1 MNYFRGVGMFG
12 SAFLGA
18 HLMRGAAA
26 AALLAWA
33 IVHQTAHPWLSLGA
47 GVAALVALRGCPMC
61 WTVGLVETLSQGRRD
76 STISAQGVRELP
88 MLLRLSPDFGW
99 SHRLLALNALTGHG
113 CTNLATGREGG
124 TVPKTIAILGS
135 ALFFA
140 VAPSTV
146 AGLVPWW
153 ITRWEFRPP
162 FFDLDATRAVGILLI
177 VAGLP
182 GLVDSFARF
191 ALQGLGT
198 PAPIAPT
205 QNLVVTGLYRYVRN
219 PIYVALVA
227 VILGQA
233 ALFGDQ
239 RLLAYGVL
247 VWLAFHAFVVG
258 YEEPV
263 LVRTFGTEYEDFRA
277 NVPRWIPRLTPWRAA
292 RRRNHS

>member
-1 MNYFRGVGMFG
+1 M
-12 SAFLGA
+12 
-18 HLMRGAAA
+18 
-26 AALLAWA
+26 AAL
-33 IVHQTAHPWLSLGA
+33 
-47 GVAALVALRGCPMC
+47 
-61 WTVGLVETLSQGRRD
+61 
-76 STISAQGVRELP
+76 
-88 MLLRLSPDFGW
+88 
-99 SHRLLALNALTGHG
+99 
-113 CTNLATGREGG
+113 NLATGREGG
-124 TVPKTIAILGS
+124 AVPKTIAVLGS

-140 VAPSTV
+140 VAPSSV

-153 ITRWEFRPP
+153 ITHWEFRPP
-162 FFDLDATRAVGILLI
+162 FFDLEATRAVGILLI

-239 RLLAYGVL
+239 RLLLYGVL

-258 YEEPV
+258 YEEPA
-263 LVRTFGTEYEDFRA
+263 LVHRFGTEYEDFRGRKCLA
-277 NVPRWIPRLTPWRAA
+277 VQRPNESNPLGVCCDIVKPVLGGVLSHLAWQSRAPL
-292 RRRNHS
+292 RRDRVSIGVQI

>member
-1 MNYFRGVGMFG
+1 M
-12 SAFLGA
+12 
-18 HLMRGAAA
+18 
-26 AALLAWA
+26 
-33 IVHQTAHPWLSLGA
+33 IT
-47 GVAALVALRGCPMC
+47 
-61 WTVGLVETLSQGRRD
+61 
-76 STISAQGVRELP
+76 
-88 MLLRLSPDFGW
+88 PDFGW
-99 SHRLLALNALTGHG
+99 SHRLLPLNALTGHG

-162 FFDLDATRAVGILLI
+162 FFDLQATRAVGILLI

-191 ALQGLGT
+191 AVQGLGT

-219 PIYVALVA
+219 PIYIAVVA

-233 ALFGDQ
+233 ILFGDW
-239 RLLAYGVL
+239 RLMIYGGL
-247 VWLAFHAFVVG
+247 MWLAFHAFVLA

-263 LVRTFGTEYEDFRA
+263 LAQSFGAEYEDFRA
-277 NVPRWIPRLTPWRAA
+277 NVPRWIPRLSPWRTA
-292 RRRNHS
+292 

>member
-1 MNYFRGVGMFG
+1 
-12 SAFLGA
+12 
-18 HLMRGAAA
+18 
-26 AALLAWA
+26 
-33 IVHQTAHPWLSLGA
+33 
-47 GVAALVALRGCPMC
+47 
-61 WTVGLVETLSQGRRD
+61 
-76 STISAQGVRELP
+76 
-88 MLLRLSPDFGW
+88 
-99 SHRLLALNALTGHG
+99 
-113 CTNLATGREGG
+113 
-124 TVPKTIAILGS
+124 VPKTIAILGS

-239 RLLAYGVL
+239 RLLAYGGSPSTRL
-247 VWLAFHAFVVG
+247 SWGTRSRCSFVASERSTRISG
-258 YEEPV
+258 PTSRAGFRGSRPGEPHDAGII
-263 LVRTFGTEYEDFRA
+263 RDAGAAAGRA
-277 NVPRWIPRLTPWRAA
+277 W
-292 RRRNHS
+292 

>member
-1 MNYFRGVGMFG
+1 MNAQIGQ
-12 SAFLGA
+12 
-18 HLMRGAAA
+18 
-26 AALLAWA
+26 ALL
-33 IVHQTAHPWLSLGA
+33 S
-47 GVAALVALRGCPMC
+47 
-61 WTVGLVETLSQGRRD
+61 
-76 STISAQGVRELP
+76 SA
-88 MLLRLSPDFGW
+88 
-99 SHRLLALNALTGHG
+99 GHG
-113 CTNLATGREGG
+113 CINIATGREGG
-124 TVPKTIAILGS
+124 AVRKSIAVLGS
-135 ALFFA
+135 ARFFA
-140 VAPSTV
+140 VAPSSV

-177 VAGLP
+177 VTGLP

-233 ALFGDQ
+233 LLFGDW
-239 RLLAYGVL
+239 RLFLYGAL
-247 VWLAFHAFVVG
+247 VFFAFHVFVLA
-258 YEEPV
+258 YEEPT
-263 LVRTFGTEYEDFRA
+263 LRESYGAEYETYRA
-277 NVPRWIPRLTPWRAA
+277 NIPRWIPRLTPWRAA